1 MELKT
6 GDKCAYFENESLFL
20 CNADMNTLPTPPLTH
35 TPVINVPNIP
45 PNSMQGFPTM
55 PMQYIPQNQRGSV
68 IKPGA
73 NHTKA
78 KKRRSEKKPRVR
90 TVLSEQQVNTLTF
103 YYKQDPRPTTQVK
116 EKIAEE
122 TALPKKVI
130 SVWFQNRRCK
140 DKKKQDQDERIEL
153 AKKQDEQK
161 KFAKLYSDFP
171 DVISQGGIPIPMST
185 PVLPMA
191 LASPAPP
198 MDPKLFPLNNPM
210 ILPSAHMSPYNPCQG
225 FIPSSGPQPCLPPYT
240 TDYNLPPHIQQNHSP
255 LEAASPTES
264 PYTASSVSPQ
274 QPNSPSY
281 HQAYHHD
288 NSPNNTIFPANS
300 TSLQHYT
307 FPSPDEH
314 FSICNY

>member
-1 MELKT
+1 
-6 GDKCAYFENESLFL
+6 
-20 CNADMNTLPTPPLTH
+20 
-35 TPVINVPNIP
+35 
-45 PNSMQGFPTM
+45 M

-185 PVLPMA
+185 
-191 LASPAPP
+191 
-198 MDPKLFPLNNPM
+198 
-210 ILPSAHMSPYNPCQG
+210 
-225 FIPSSGPQPCLPPYT
+225 
-240 TDYNLPPHIQQNHSP
+240 
-255 LEAASPTES
+255 
-264 PYTASSVSPQ
+264 VS
-274 QPNSPSY
+274 
-281 HQAYHHD
+281 
-288 NSPNNTIFPANS
+288 F
-300 TSLQHYT
+300 
-307 FPSPDEH
+307 
-314 FSICNY
+314 